1 MIELTAVNF
10 SLLLSFGVFI
20 GLLGSALG
28 VGGGIFMVPFLVLAL
43 KLPIHQ
49 AVAASLVAIVATSS
63 AVAAVNVERGLANI
77 RLGIALEVTTALG
90 SIAGALI
97 ASHIPGDT
105 VQLLFALMLFPVSV
119 LMFLKG
125 RRALKKNAVPAVL
138 PAGGAPA
145 SAFDS
150 VFFDPAA
157 GGHTH
162 YRVKNMAPASFIS
175 FFAGSLSGLLGIG
188 GGVVQVPL
196 MNLLCGVPMKA
207 AAATSNFIIGVSAA
221 ASAYVYFRKGL
232 IPFELT
238 AVIVI
243 GVLLG
248 SFLGIYALYKARS
261 EKLQIVFS
269 ALTLIV
275 AVKMLLKA
283 SEAG

>member
-1 MIELTAVNF
+1 MLELGTANF
-10 SLLLSFGVFI
+10 SILILFGVFI

-63 AVAAVNVERGLANI
+63 AVAAVNVERGLANV
-77 RLGIALEVTTALG
+77 RLGITLEVKTALG

-97 ASHIPGDT
+97 ASRIPGGT

-125 RRALKKNAVPAVL
+125 SRSLKKIAAPVL
-138 PAGGAPA
+138 QPSSATPQP

-157 GGHTH
+157 GAHTH
-162 YRVKNMAPASFIS
+162 YRVKNMAPASLIS

-188 GGVVQVPL
+188 GGVVQVPV

-221 ASAYVYFRKGL
+221 ASAYVYFRRGL
-232 IPFELT
+232 IPVELT
-238 AVIVI
+238 AVIVV
-243 GVLLG
+243 GVLIG
-248 SFLGIYALYKARS
+248 SFIGIYALYKARS

-269 ALTLIV
+269 VLTLLV
-275 AVKMLLKA
+275 AVKMLVR
-283 SEAG
+283 

>member
-1 MIELTAVNF
+1 VIEFTAFNS
-10 SLLLSFGVFI
+10 SLLLFFGVFI

-77 RLGIALEVTTALG
+77 RLGITLEVTTALG

-97 ASHIPGDT
+97 ASRIPGGA

-125 RRALKKNAVPAVL
+125 RGSLKRAAGRVPSE
-138 PAGGAPA
+138 AGEA
-145 SAFDS
+145 SSFDS
-150 VFFDPAA
+150 GFFDPALA
-157 GGHTH
+157 AHTH
-162 YRVKNMAPASFIS
+162 YKVRNMTPASIVS

-188 GGVVQVPL
+188 GGVVQVPV

-238 AVIVI
+238 AVIVV
-243 GVLLG
+243 GVLFG
-248 SFLGIYALYKARS
+248 SFLGIYALYKARA
-261 EKLQIVFS
+261 EKLQVIFS
-269 ALTLIV
+269 ALTLLV

-283 SEAG
+283 L

>member
-1 MIELTAVNF
+1 MPELTLLGF
-10 SLLLSFGVFI
+10 SALVAFGALI

-28 VGGGIFMVPFLVLAL
+28 VGGGIFMVPFLVLVL

-49 AVAASLVAIVATSS
+49 AVAASLAAIVATSS

-77 RLGIALEVTTALG
+77 RLGITLEVTTALG

-97 ASHIPGDT
+97 ASRLPAAAL
-105 VQLLFALMLFPVSV
+105 QLLFALMLFPVSA

-125 RRALKKNAVPAVL
+125 RRPSAAKPAA
-138 PAGGAPA
+138 AGGN

-150 VFFDPAA
+150 AFFDPAA
-157 GGHTH
+157 GAHTP
-162 YRVKNMAPASFIS
+162 YAVRNMAPASAVS

-188 GGVVQVPL
+188 GGIVQVPL

-232 IPFELT
+232 IPLELT

-261 EKLQIVFS
+261 ERIQLVFA
-269 ALTLIV
+269 ALTLLV
-275 AVKMLLKA
+275 GVKMLMKA
-283 SEAG
+283 L

>member
-1 MIELTAVNF
+1 MIELTAFNF
-10 SLLLSFGVFI
+10 STLLVFGVFI

-43 KLPIHQ
+43 KIPIHQ

-77 RLGIALEVTTALG
+77 RLGITLEVTTALG

-97 ASHIPGDT
+97 ASRIPGD
-105 VQLLFALMLFPVSV
+105 VVRLMFALMLFPVSV
-119 LMFLKG
+119 MMFLKG
-125 RRALKKNAVPAVL
+125 RSSLKKT
-138 PAGGAPA
+138 APRPPVSVGKD

-150 VFFDPAA
+150 AFFDHALA
-157 GGHTH
+157 EHTP
-162 YRVKNMAPASFIS
+162 YKVRNIAPASFIS

-188 GGVVQVPL
+188 GGIVQVPV

-221 ASAYVYFRKGL
+221 ASAYVYFRKEL

-238 AVIVI
+238 AVIVA
-243 GVLLG
+243 GVLIG
-248 SFLGIYALYKARS
+248 SFIGIYALYKARA
-261 EKLQIVFS
+261 EKLQIAFS
-269 ALTLIV
+269 ALALLV
-275 AVKMLLKA
+275 AVKMLV
-283 SEAG
+283 G

>member
-1 MIELTAVNF
+1 MLELTALN
-10 SLLLSFGVFI
+10 SLALLGFGAAI

-28 VGGGIFMVPFLVLAL
+28 VGGGIFMVPFLVLVFD
-43 KLPIHQ
+43 LPIHQ
-49 AVAASLVAIVATSS
+49 AVAASLAAIVATSS

-90 SIAGALI
+90 SVAGALL
-97 ASHIPGDT
+97 ANRLSGAA
-105 VQLLFALMLFPVSV
+105 VQFLFGLTLLPVSV

-125 RRALKKNAVPAVL
+125 RRALRQPPAA
-138 PAGGAPA
+138 AGGRAEKS

-150 VFFDPAA
+150 AFYDPAA
-157 GGHTH
+157 GGHTN
-162 YRVKNMAPASFIS
+162 YAVRNMAPASGIS

-188 GGVVQVPL
+188 GGVVQVPV

-221 ASAYVYFRKGL
+221 ASAFVYFRRGL
-232 IPFELT
+232 MPLELT
-238 AVIVI
+238 GVIVT

-261 EKLQIVFS
+261 EKLQIIFS
-269 ALTLIV
+269 VLTLLV
-275 AVKMLLKA
+275 GLKMLFRVL
-283 SEAG
+283 

>member
-1 MIELTAVNF
+1 MFELTALNF
-10 SLLLSFGVFI
+10 LVLAAFGVFI

-28 VGGGIFMVPFLVLAL
+28 IGGGIFMVPFLVLAL
-43 KLPIHQ
+43 DLPIHQ

-77 RLGIALEVTTALG
+77 RLGVTLEVTTALG
-90 SIAGALI
+90 SILGALV
-97 ASHIPGDT
+97 AHRLPAQA
-105 VQLLFALMLFPVSV
+105 VQLLFALTLFPVSA

-125 RRALKKNAVPAVL
+125 RRGPAAQRR
-138 PAGGAPA
+138 PAAAAAGP

-150 VFFDPAA
+150 SFFDPAA
-157 GGHTH
+157 GAHTP
-162 YRVKNMAPASFIS
+162 YAVKNMAPASAVS

-188 GGVVQVPL
+188 GGIVQVPL

-232 IPFELT
+232 VPLELT
-238 AVIVI
+238 AVIVV

-248 SFLGIYALYKARS
+248 SFVGIYALYKARS
-261 EKLQIVFS
+261 EKLQLVFA
-269 ALTLIV
+269 ALTLLV

-283 SEAG
+283 L

>member
-1 MIELTAVNF
+1 MIEFTAFNS
-10 SLLLSFGVFI
+10 SLLLFFGVFI

-77 RLGIALEVTTALG
+77 RLGITLEVTTALG

-97 ASHIPGDT
+97 ASRIPGAT

-125 RRALKKNAVPAVL
+125 SGSLKRA
-138 PAGGAPA
+138 AGSAPPGAGEA
-145 SAFDS
+145 SSFDS
-150 VFFDPAA
+150 GFFDPALDA
-157 GGHTH
+157 HTK
-162 YRVKNMAPASFIS
+162 YKVRNMTPASVIS

-188 GGVVQVPL
+188 GGVVQVPV

-238 AVIVI
+238 AVIVV
-243 GVLLG
+243 GVLVG
-248 SFLGIYALYKARS
+248 SFLGIYALYRARS
-261 EKLQIVFS
+261 EKLQVAFS
-269 ALTLIV
+269 ALTLLV
-275 AVKMLLKA
+275 AVKMLMKA
-283 SEAG
+283 L

>member
-1 MIELTAVNF
+1 MIELTAFNF
-10 SLLLSFGVFI
+10 SILLFFGVFI

-28 VGGGIFMVPFLVLAL
+28 VGGGIFLVPFLVLAL

-63 AVAAVNVERGLANI
+63 AVASVNVERGLANI
-77 RLGIALEVTTALG
+77 RLGITLEVTTALG

-97 ASHIPGDT
+97 ASRIPGAT

-119 LMFLKG
+119 LMFMKG
-125 RRALKKNAVPAVL
+125 RSALKRIPSPAAEPF
-138 PAGGAPA
+138 PAAGA
-145 SAFDS
+145 SSFDS
-150 VFFDPAA
+150 VFFDPAVDS
-157 GGHTH
+157 HTH
-162 YRVKNMAPASFIS
+162 YRVRNMTPASIIS

-188 GGVVQVPL
+188 GGVIQVPV

-221 ASAYVYFRKGL
+221 ASAYIYFRQGL
-232 IPFELT
+232 IPLQLT
-238 AVIVI
+238 SVVVV

-261 EKLQIVFS
+261 EKLQMVFS
-269 ALTLIV
+269 AFTLLV
-275 AVKMLLKA
+275 AVKMLMKA
-283 SEAG
+283 I